1 VKTLP
6 VPAGS
11 RKLSAFSLH
20 GGVVKG
26 GRAVWA
32 RELRYRDAHVNSSA
46 VGWGALFATNKE
58 NAKRAA
64 ISDYPGAPNASVVM
78 DIDVDKRGESPRA
91 VTPEEVARL
100 KKLVTD
106 WVKERQDDVAV
117 IVDDEDAEVGS
128 GGGPDG
134 RGVDGDTNAEGKGS
148 GGGADAFVGT
158 GGGGGGAGAGY
169 GRDKGRGGGGGGA
182 VEAPGGSGDDTPS
195 GTEAALDS
203 LFGPAEPRHPLS
215 STTSQEM
222 PLRPKKR
229 RSKWLV
235 LQRRDHRTDSNAESI
250 TGESSDHSSD
260 ADFTA
265 NDSPL
270 RGRGVPT

>member
-1 VKTLP
+1 MKTLP

-20 GGVVKG
+20 GGVVQG
-26 GRAVWA
+26 GRAIWA
-32 RELRYRDAHVNSSA
+32 RELRYLDAHVNSSA
-46 VGWGALFATNKE
+46 GSWGALFTTNKE

-64 ISDYPGAPNASVVM
+64 ISDDPGAPNASVDI
-78 DIDVDKRGESPRA
+78 DIDVDKRGESLRA
-91 VTPEEVARL
+91 VSPEEVARL
-100 KKLVTD
+100 KRLVTD

-117 IVDDEDAEVGS
+117 IVDDEDADVGGS
-128 GGGPDG
+128 GGPYGQ
-134 RGVDGDTNAEGKGS
+134 RVYGDTNAEGMGS
-148 GGGADAFVGT
+148 GGGADAHVGT
-158 GGGGGGAGAGY
+158 GGGGWDAGAGY

-215 STTSQEM
+215 PTTSQEM
-222 PLRPKKR
+222 SLRRKKR
-229 RSKWLV
+229 QSKWLV
-235 LQRRDHRTDSNAESI
+235 LQRRDDRTDSNAESS
-250 TGESSDHSSD
+250 TGESSDHISD

>member
-20 GGVVKG
+20 GGDVKG

-32 RELRYRDAHVNSSA
+32 RELRYLDAHVNSSA
-46 VGWGALFATNKE
+46 GSWGALITTNKE

-64 ISDYPGAPNASVVM
+64 ISDDPGAPNASVHM

-106 WVKERQDDVAV
+106 WVKELQDDVAV
-117 IVDDEDAEVGS
+117 IVDDEDADVGG

-134 RGVDGDTNAEGKGS
+134 RGSMGIQMRRVRGVGVVRMRMWGPA
-148 GGGADAFVGT
+148 GGVGT
-158 GGGGGGAGAGY
+158 LVPDMVVTRAAVAVVVALSKRRVGQVMTHRAG
-169 GRDKGRGGGGGGA
+169 RKPHWTLCLDPRS
-182 VEAPGGSGDDTPS
+182 PGTRC
-195 GTEAALDS
+195 L
-203 LFGPAEPRHPLS
+203 PR
-215 STTSQEM
+215 
-222 PLRPKKR
+222 RPKRCLCGR
-229 RSKWLV
+229 RSV
-235 LQRRDHRTDSNAESI
+235 
-250 TGESSDHSSD
+250 G
-260 ADFTA
+260 
-265 NDSPL
+265 
-270 RGRGVPT
+270 